1 MLTFVKSRIIT
12 MSGPALPVS
21 PLGEPALETTGV
33 AGEEAL
39 SAIYAYTLSCRTPL
53 EMPESEAANLDL
65 KQMIGKE
72 LTVTIQLEGMGTFVA
87 GMQGMAGASNIGAG
101 TREIS
106 GIVTEARYVSQS
118 DRQSNYELALRPWI
132 WLADQTSDYRIFQR
146 KTVVEII
153 EDVFGKYMYSYDLR
167 LSGSYPVLDYQVQY
181 GETDF
186 YFIQRLMAEHGIYWF
201 FEHSG
206 TFHRMVLVDHLGAHR
221 PVEST
226 AYQTLWYY
234 PPGHRIDQEYID
246 AFDMSGALQSG
257 RWTTNDYDFKKPMAG
272 LIAQN
277 ELPQETAH
285 NDFERYEWPGDYTER
300 EHGEQFARLRMEE
313 VRAHGERASGSGQVR
328 DVVCGTTFRLEGY
341 PHRPANREYLVISAW
356 FSATEIGAASGS
368 GEYTISSAFVVQ
380 PATTV
385 FRPSRTRYPKPR
397 TSGPQTAIVTGPAG
411 QEIWTDQY
419 GRVKLG
425 FHWDR
430 SGVKDQNASCWIRV
444 SYPWAGGGFGGVNIP
459 RVGTEVI
466 VDFEN
471 GDPDRPIVVGRL
483 YNAATM
489 PPWDLPG
496 NATQSGLLSR
506 SLKGGAGNANAIRF
520 EDKPGSEELWLQ
532 AEKDM
537 RTEVENDESHS
548 VMANRTKSVGGNETT
563 SVAGTRTETVTGNET
578 ITLNA
583 NRERSVKLN
592 DTVEIGADQK
602 TTITGKQRYEV
613 KSDRDRIVGGNDTLK
628 VTGFREEEIAQ
639 TSTETVHLAK
649 TSNLLTTHT
658 VKVTGHQL
666 IQVGSGQEVHVTGDV
681 VLTSTTKISLVCGN
695 SQIVMDAAGNINIT
709 GVNVTST
716 GSSTHAVNGSTVTSS
731 ATGEHTVQGAVLK
744 LNP

>member
-1 MLTFVKSRIIT
+1 MLTFSKNRTIT
-12 MSGPALPVS
+12 LSGPALPVS
-21 PLGEPALETTGV
+21 ALGEAALELTGV

-39 SAIYAYTLSCRTPL
+39 SGIYAYTLPCRTPL
-53 EMPESEAANLDL
+53 AMPESEAANLDL
-65 KQMIGKE
+65 QSMIGKE
-72 LTVTIQLEGMGTFVA
+72 LTVTIQLEGMGTFIA
-87 GMQGMAGASNIGAG
+87 GMQGMAGAANVGAG

-118 DRQSNYELALRPWI
+118 ERQSNYELVLRPWI
-132 WLADQTSDYRIFQR
+132 WLADQRSDYRIFQR

-153 EDVFGKYMYSYDLR
+153 EDVFCNYMYSYDLR

-201 FEHSG
+201 FEHSD

-221 PVEST
+221 PVDST
-226 AYQTLWYY
+226 AYQTLRYY
-234 PPGHRIDQEYID
+234 PPGHRIDEEYIE

-257 RWTTNDYDFKKPMAG
+257 RWTTNDYDFKRPLAG

-277 ELPQETAH
+277 ELPQQTAH
-285 NDFERYEWPGDYTER
+285 NDFERYEWPGDYTDR

-313 VRAHGERASGSGQVR
+313 VRAHGERASGSGNVR
-328 DVVCGTTFRLEGY
+328 DVVCGTTFRLDGY
-341 PHRPANREYLVISAW
+341 PHQPANREYLVISAW
-356 FSATEIGAASGS
+356 FCATETGAASGA
-368 GEYTISSAFVVQ
+368 GEYSISSSFVVQ

-385 FRPSRTRYPKPR
+385 FRPSRARYPKPR

-430 SGVKDQNASCWIRV
+430 SGVKDQNSSCWIRV

-496 NATQSGLLSR
+496 NATQSGVLTRTS
-506 SLKGGAGNANAIRF
+506 KNGGYTNANALRF
-520 EDKPGSEELWLQ
+520 EDKKGAEEVWIH

-537 RTEVENDESHS
+537 RVEVEHDESHTVEHDRVKTIENDE
-548 VMANRTKSVGGNETT
+548 TT
-563 SVAGTRTETVTGNET
+563 TIGHDRTETVGNNEQVD
-578 ITLNA
+578 INENRRHNIGRNA
-583 NRERSVKLN
+583 FF
-592 DTVEIGADQK
+592 TVGRNYASQIDK
-602 TTITGKQRYEV
+602 
-613 KSDRDRIVGGNDTLK
+613 DRIDEVGNNRHEKTGANHIVETGGN
-628 VTGFREEEIAQ
+628 VEQ
-639 TSTETVHLAK
+639 
-649 TSNLLTTHT
+649 
-658 VKVTGHQL
+658 
-666 IQVGSGQEVHVTGDV
+666 
-681 VLTSTTKISLVCGN
+681 
-695 SQIVMDAAGNINIT
+695 
-709 GVNVTST
+709 
-716 GSSTHAVNGSTVTSS
+716 
-731 ATGEHTVQGAVLK
+731 TVQGHHNLQAGQRIGHKTRVFELDAAESMVIKGPGGTITIDATGVTIEAAAIRLKGAVSQSCGSGNSLS
-744 LNP
+744 LNGAPAMGELVNCSERAR

>member
-1 MLTFVKSRIIT
+1 
-12 MSGPALPVS
+12 
-21 PLGEPALETTGV
+21 
-33 AGEEAL
+33 
-39 SAIYAYTLSCRTPL
+39 
-53 EMPESEAANLDL
+53 
-65 KQMIGKE
+65 
-72 LTVTIQLEGMGTFVA
+72 
-87 GMQGMAGASNIGAG
+87 
-101 TREIS
+101 
-106 GIVTEARYVSQS
+106 
-118 DRQSNYELALRPWI
+118 YELALRPWI

-411 QEIWTDQY
+411 HEIWTDQY

-520 EDKPGSEELWLQ
+520 EDKKGAEEVWIH
-532 AEKDM
+532 AEKDL
-537 RTEVENDESHS
+537 RVEVENDESHAVEHDRIKTIENDETTIIGHDRIETVGNNEQVDINENRRHKIGRNAFLAVGRNYAS
-548 VMANRTKSVGGNETT
+548 QIDKDRIDEVGNNRHEKTGANYFAETGGN
-563 SVAGTRTETVTGNET
+563 
-578 ITLNA
+578 
-583 NRERSVKLN
+583 
-592 DTVEIGADQK
+592 VEQ
-602 TTITGKQRYEV
+602 
-613 KSDRDRIVGGNDTLK
+613 
-628 VTGFREEEIAQ
+628 
-639 TSTETVHLAK
+639 
-649 TSNLLTTHT
+649 
-658 VKVTGHQL
+658 
-666 IQVGSGQEVHVTGDV
+666 
-681 VLTSTTKISLVCGN
+681 
-695 SQIVMDAAGNINIT
+695 
-709 GVNVTST
+709 
-716 GSSTHAVNGSTVTSS
+716 
-731 ATGEHTVQGAVLK
+731 TVQGHHKLQASQRIEQKTRVFEVDAAETMVIRGPGGTITIDATGVVIEAASIRLKGAVSQSSGSGNSLS
-744 LNP
+744 LNGASAIGGLINCSERVR